1 MALQLLS
8 NFSLRT
14 PDLFNFERDAYRTTA
29 DLFGQ
34 PLTYFPDKFVV
45 TVTSDGSRYQLD
57 KSKAPS
63 NKLTPTDTL
72 SDAERRAC
80 WLPLPTVADK
90 SKMAN
95 MVTSTGLSG
104 GTITIAAGDGKA
116 VKSLA
121 NGNKGQILKIGTDG
135 LKWADEKTYSADNG
149 LTLNP
154 STNTF
159 SLNAAGENVFGG
171 VKLNKGGLWIDDET
185 DALSIKASN
194 NSGLNIDLS
203 GELSVK
209 TGSGLTISNTDGSVE
224 LSKSLTGMTLT
235 NTTLTGITTTP
246 TPNGNQGNE
255 VTNVTYVDTKIESA
269 VGGLSKA
276 LVFIGEVSGGI
287 TPSNAKVGY
296 VYVVTDNGTYAG
308 QKCEPG
314 DTLICKKNGIQTSD
328 GWIVVEKN
336 IDGAVTASSELTNGA
351 IVVGSGGTKV
361 HTIATPS
368 TQGLVLQTT
377 GSGFGWKEPAKYQL
391 TAAAKGKMGGVSIG
405 DGIKVTSDG
414 TISLSGG
421 TGISITS
428 DTISNTGVISVTS
441 GTSAN
446 QISVTKGGKD
456 SIITINNVENA
467 STVNGHT
474 VEKNVPSGAKF
485 TDDSVTQRTYNSHG
499 IPDVYERP
507 LLIGSSIIEDG
518 TVSTITGD
526 TFVSPRIT
534 ASIHSGSITA
544 TGGFIGNATSASK
557 LSVNGGNTS
566 TNGVLVIGNYSAGTT
581 INGNAI
587 PGNFTA
593 TDFITS
599 DKYDEPIIGEL
610 TIYDM
615 NVRLAEVAISASS
628 VGFPLIIKPLND
640 NGKLDENVDGK
651 NWIEYDGSVKGEG
664 LDAITWGEIDNLFN
678 ATPTV

>member
-1 MALQLLS
+1 MFNINQNFALKS
-8 NFSLRT
+8 AE
-14 PDLFNFERDAYRTTA
+14 LFNFERDAYKTTA

-34 PLTYFPDKFVV
+34 PLTYFPDRFVV

-95 MVTSTGLSG
+95 MITSTGLSG

-121 NGNKGQILKIGTDG
+121 NGSVGQILKIGTNGLEWANENTFTLSAATDTKLGGVIVGDG
-135 LKWADEKTYSADNG
+135 LDI
-149 LTLNP
+149 
-154 STNTF
+154 
-159 SLNAAGENVFGG
+159 NA
-171 VKLNKGGLWIDDET
+171 
-185 DALSIKASN
+185 
-194 NSGLNIDLS
+194 S

-209 TGSGLTISNTDGSVE
+209 TGSGLTIDKGSVI

-235 NTTLTGITTTP
+235 NTILTGITTTP

-255 VTNVTYVDTKIESA
+255 VTNVTYVDTKIKSA

-276 LVFIGEVSGGI
+276 LVFIGDVSGGI

-314 DTLICKKNGIQTSD
+314 DTLICKKEGIQTSD

-336 IDGAVTASSELTNGA
+336 IDGAVTASSGLTNGA

-361 HTIATPS
+361 HTIATP
-368 TQGLVLQTT
+368 TENGMVLQSTEN
-377 GSGFGWKEPAKYQL
+377 GIEWKKPSTYSLK
-391 TAAAKGKMGGVSIG
+391 AATKSDIGGVIIG
-405 DGIKVTSDG
+405 NGINVTSNG

-421 TGISITS
+421 TGISISTNE
-428 DTISNTGVISVTS
+428 IINTGVISVTS

-446 QISVTKGGKD
+446 KISVTKGGNA

-474 VEKNVPSGAKF
+474 VEKNVPSDAEF
-485 TDDSVTQRTYNSHG
+485 TDDSVSQRTYNSHG
-499 IPDVYERP
+499 IPDPYERP
-507 LLIGSSIIEDG
+507 LLIGESIIEDG
-518 TVSTITGD
+518 TVKSTIGG

-534 ASIHSGSITA
+534 ASITSGTITA
-544 TGGFIGNATSASK
+544 TGGFIGEATSAGK
-557 LSVNGGNTS
+557 LSVNDGSVGIDDE
-566 TNGVLVIGNYSAGTT
+566 VLVVGRYIPGANLGPGAGTT
-581 INGNAI
+581 L
-587 PGNFTA
+587 PEFEA
-593 TDFITS
+593 TSTIS
-599 DKYDEPIIGEL
+599 SYKIDEPEIGEL
-610 TIYDM
+610 KIYDM
-615 NVRLAEVAISASS
+615 NARMAEVALSAGNVS
-628 VGFPLIIKPLND
+628 FPLIIKPLND
-640 NGKLDENVDGK
+640 KGELDKNVDGK
-651 NWIEYDGSVKGEG
+651 NWIEYDGSVEGEG
-664 LDAITWGEIDNLFN
+664 LDAITWGDIDKLFN

>member
-1 MALQLLS
+1 MFNINQNFALKS
-8 NFSLRT
+8 AE
-14 PDLFNFERDAYRTTA
+14 LFNFERDAYRTTA

-34 PLTYFPDKFVV
+34 PLTYFPDRFVV

-95 MVTSTGLSG
+95 MVTSTGLTG

-121 NGNKGQILKIGTDG
+121 NGNKGQILKIGT
-135 LKWADEKTYSADNG
+135 NG
-149 LTLNP
+149 LEWANESTFTLTP
-154 STNTF
+154 ATN
-159 SLNAAGENVFGG
+159 GKIGG
-171 VKLNKGGLWIDDET
+171 VKP
-185 DALSIKASN
+185 
-194 NSGLNIDLS
+194 
-203 GELSVK
+203 
-209 TGSGLTISNTDGSVE
+209 GSGLTVDTAGTLSIKLGSGLGFDTNGNVGISNALRLTDTTLNGNTTITGTATVSDPSNTENDSQQIANVKYVNRLVGE
-224 LSKSLTGMTLT
+224 LS
-235 NTTLTGITTTP
+235 
-246 TPNGNQGNE
+246 Q
-255 VTNVTYVDTKIESA
+255 
-269 VGGLSKA
+269 A

-296 VYVVTDNGTYAG
+296 VYVVTDNGRYAG

-314 DTLICKKNGIQTSD
+314 DTLICKKAGIQTSD
-328 GWIVVEKN
+328 GWIVIEKN

-441 GTSAN
+441 GAVAN
-446 QISVTKGGKD
+446 QISVTKGNNAKE
-456 SIITINNVENA
+456 IITIDNVENA
-467 STVNGHT
+467 SLAGKLSVDGGSVGINDVLVLG
-474 VEKNVPSGAKF
+474 NYSGGPIHIGGGVGPGVF
-485 TDDSVTQRTYNSHG
+485 TPTDIIGKDGDYYQL
-499 IPDVYERP
+499 DV
-507 LLIGSSIIEDG
+507 SKAN
-518 TVSTITGD
+518 T
-526 TFVSPRIT
+526 
-534 ASIHSGSITA
+534 
-544 TGGFIGNATSASK
+544 ASK
-557 LSVNGGNTS
+557 LSVDGGKTS
-566 TNGVLVIGNYSAGTT
+566 TNGVLLIGNYSADKN

-599 DKYDEPIIGEL
+599 DKYDEPTIGEL

-615 NVRLAEVAISASS
+615 NVRLAELAIS
-628 VGFPLIIKPLND
+628 VGYPLIIKPLND
-640 NGKLDENVDGK
+640 NGKLSEKSDNK
-651 NWIEYDGSVKGEG
+651 WIEYNGGIGGMG

>member
-1 MALQLLS
+1 MFNINQNFALKS
-8 NFSLRT
+8 AE
-14 PDLFNFERDAYRTTA
+14 LFNFERDAYRTTA

-34 PLTYFPDKFVV
+34 PLTYFPDRFVV

-57 KSKAPS
+57 KSKYVAPNIQEGTS
-63 NKLTPTDTL
+63 QTNIDLMKRE
-72 SDAERRAC
+72 ANAKC

-121 NGNKGQILKIGTDG
+121 NGSVGQILKIGTDG

-194 NSGLNIDLS
+194 NSGLNIDVS

-209 TGSGLTISNTDGSVE
+209 TGSGLTISNADGSVE

-287 TPSNAKVGY
+287 TPSDAKVGY
-296 VYVVTDNGTYAG
+296 VYVVTDNKTYAG

-314 DTLICKKNGIQTSD
+314 DTLICKKDGIQTSD

-421 TGISITS
+421 TGISIS
-428 DTISNTGVISVTS
+428 NDTISNTGVISVTG

-446 QISVTKGGKD
+446 QISVTKGDNSKET
-456 SIITINNVENA
+456 ITIDNVEHATRATEAAIADKAYVIGIGTESSGDDVLVVGRYIPGANLGPGDGTTPPVFKA
-467 STVNGHT
+467 TSTISSTTDENEITHYSMRVTEADVAACVNYY
-474 VEKNVPSGAKF
+474 F
-485 TDDSVTQRTYNSHG
+485 
-499 IPDVYERP
+499 IIRP
-507 LLIGSSIIEDG
+507 LDG
-518 TVSTITGD
+518 KG
-526 TFVSPRIT
+526 
-534 ASIHSGSITA
+534 A
-544 TGGFIGNATSASK
+544 
-557 LSVNGGNTS
+557 L
-566 TNGVLVIGNYSAGTT
+566 
-581 INGNAI
+581 
-587 PGNFTA
+587 
-593 TDFITS
+593 
-599 DKYDEPIIGEL
+599 EE
-610 TIYDM
+610 
-615 NVRLAEVAISASS
+615 
-628 VGFPLIIKPLND
+628 ND
-640 NGKLDENVDGK
+640 K
-651 NWIEYDGSVKGEG
+651 NWIMYNGSEEFMG

>member
-1 MALQLLS
+1 MFNINQNFALKS
-8 NFSLRT
+8 AE
-14 PDLFNFERDAYRTTA
+14 LFNFERDAYRTTA

-34 PLTYFPDKFVV
+34 PLTYFPDRFVV

-95 MVTSTGLSG
+95 MVTSTGLTG

-121 NGNKGQILKIGTDG
+121 NGNVGQILKIGTDG
-135 LKWADEKTYSADNG
+135 LKWADESTF
-149 LTLNP
+149 TLSPPKDGNI
-154 STNTF
+154 
-159 SLNAAGENVFGG
+159 GG
-171 VKLNKGGLWIDDET
+171 VKP
-185 DALSIKASN
+185 
-194 NSGLNIDLS
+194 
-203 GELSVK
+203 
-209 TGSGLTISNTDGSVE
+209 GSGLTVDTAGTLSIKLGSGLGFDTNGNVGISNALRLTD
-224 LSKSLTGMTLT
+224 TTLNG
-235 NTTLTGITTTP
+235 NTTITGTATVSDPSNTENDSQQIA
-246 TPNGNQGNE
+246 
-255 VTNVTYVDTKIESA
+255 NVKYVNRL

-296 VYVVTDNGTYAG
+296 VYVVTDNKTYAE

-314 DTLICKKNGIQTSD
+314 DTLICKKEGIQTSD

-336 IDGAVTASSELTNGA
+336 IDGAVTASSELANGA

-441 GTSAN
+441 GTYAN
-446 QISVTKGGKD
+446 QISVKKGNNPPE
-456 SIITINNVENA
+456 IITINYVDYAGRA
-467 STVNGHT
+467 SDADKADGIAINT
-474 VEKNVPSGAKF
+474 ESSG
-485 TDDSVTQRTYNSHG
+485 DDVLVVGRYISGRTEG
-499 IPDVYERP
+499 GATPPEF
-507 LLIGSSIIEDG
+507 EA
-518 TVSTITGD
+518 TSTI
-526 TFVSPRIT
+526 SSYKI
-534 ASIHSGSITA
+534 
-544 TGGFIGNATSASK
+544 
-557 LSVNGGNTS
+557 
-566 TNGVLVIGNYSAGTT
+566 
-581 INGNAI
+581 
-587 PGNFTA
+587 
-593 TDFITS
+593 
-599 DKYDEPIIGEL
+599 DET

-615 NVRLAEVAISASS
+615 NVSLAEDALSANK
-628 VGFPLIIKPLND
+628 VVFPLIIKPLND
-640 NGKLDENVDGK
+640 NGELDKNVYGK
-651 NWIEYDGSVKGEG
+651 NWIEYDGSLGGEG
-664 LDAITWGEIDNLFN
+664 LDAITWGDIDNLFN

>member
-1 MALQLLS
+1 MFNINQNFALKS
-8 NFSLRT
+8 AE
-14 PDLFNFERDAYRTTA
+14 LFNFERDAYRTTA

-34 PLTYFPDKFVV
+34 PLTYFPDRFVV

-95 MVTSTGLSG
+95 MVTSTGLTS

-121 NGNKGQILKIGTDG
+121 NGSVGQILKIGTDG
-135 LKWADEKTYSADNG
+135 LKWADELTDT
-149 LTLNP
+149 TLNG
-154 STNTF
+154 NTT
-159 SLNAAGENVFGG
+159 
-171 VKLNKGGLWIDDET
+171 I
-185 DALSIKASN
+185 
-194 NSGLNIDLS
+194 
-203 GELSVK
+203 
-209 TGSGLTISNTDGSVE
+209 TGTATVSDPSNTENDSQQ
-224 LSKSLTGMTLT
+224 
-235 NTTLTGITTTP
+235 IA
-246 TPNGNQGNE
+246 
-255 VTNVTYVDTKIESA
+255 NVKYVNRL
-269 VGGLSKA
+269 VGGLSQA

-296 VYVVTDNGTYAG
+296 VYVVTDNGRYAG

-314 DTLICKKNGIQTSD
+314 DTLICKKDGIQTSD

-446 QISVTKGGKD
+446 KISVTKGGKD

-467 STVNGHT
+467 STVNGYT
-474 VEKNVPSGAKF
+474 VEKNVPSNAVF
-485 TDDSVTQRTYNSHG
+485 TDDSVSQSNYNSHG
-499 IPDVYERP
+499 IPDPYERP

-518 TVSTITGD
+518 TVDNTTGG

-534 ASIHSGSITA
+534 ASIKSGTITA
-544 TGGFIGNATSASK
+544 TGGFIGEATSAGK
-557 LSVNGGNTS
+557 LSVNGGSVGIDDEVLVVGRVIPDRTEGGATPPEFEATS
-566 TNGVLVIGNYSAGTT
+566 TISSYK
-581 INGNAI
+581 I
-587 PGNFTA
+587 
-593 TDFITS
+593 
-599 DKYDEPIIGEL
+599 DET

-615 NVRLAEVAISASS
+615 NVSLAEEALSAYKVA
-628 VGFPLIIKPLND
+628 FPLIIKPLND
-640 NGKLDENVDGK
+640 NGELDKNVDGK
-651 NWIEYDGSVKGEG
+651 NWIEYDGSLGGEG
-664 LDAITWGEIDNLFN
+664 LDAITWGDIDNLFN

>member
-1 MALQLLS
+1 MFNINQNFALKS
-8 NFSLRT
+8 AE
-14 PDLFNFERDAYRTTA
+14 LFNFERDAYRTTA

-121 NGNKGQILKIGTDG
+121 NGNKGQILKIGTNGLEWDDENTFTLTPATDGKLGGVIVGDG
-135 LKWADEKTYSADNG
+135 LDVDPDG
-149 LTLNP
+149 
-154 STNTF
+154 
-159 SLNAAGENVFGG
+159 
-171 VKLNKGGLWIDDET
+171 I
-185 DALSIKASN
+185 LSIKASN
-194 NSGLNIDLS
+194 NSGLDIDVS

-209 TGSGLTISNTDGSVE
+209 TGSGLTISNSDGSVE

-235 NTTLTGITTTP
+235 NTILTGITTTP

-296 VYVVTDNGTYAG
+296 VYVVTDSGTYAG

-361 HTIATPS
+361 HTIATPT

-441 GTSAN
+441 GTFAN
-446 QISVTKGGKD
+446 QISVKKGNND
-456 SIITINNVENA
+456 PETITINYVDYAGRADVIAINTE
-467 STVNGHT
+467 S
-474 VEKNVPSGAKF
+474 SG
-485 TDDSVTQRTYNSHG
+485 DDVLVVGRFIPGRT
-499 IPDVYERP
+499 E
-507 LLIGSSIIEDG
+507 
-518 TVSTITGD
+518 
-526 TFVSPRIT
+526 
-534 ASIHSGSITA
+534 
-544 TGGFIGNATSASK
+544 GGATSAEFK
-557 LSVNGGNTS
+557 ATS
-566 TNGVLVIGNYSAGTT
+566 TISSYK
-581 INGNAI
+581 I
-587 PGNFTA
+587 
-593 TDFITS
+593 
-599 DKYDEPIIGEL
+599 DES
-610 TIYDM
+610 TIYEMD
-615 NVRLAEVAISASS
+615 VSFAQEALSACK
-628 VGFPLIIKPLND
+628 VVFPLIIKPLND
-640 NGKLDENVDGK
+640 KGELDKNVDGK
-651 NWIEYDGSVKGEG
+651 NWIEYDGSLSGEG
-664 LDAITWGEIDNLFN
+664 LDAITWGDIDKLFN
-678 ATPTV
+678 TTPTV

>member
-1 MALQLLS
+1 MFNINQNFALKS
-8 NFSLRT
+8 AE
-14 PDLFNFERDAYRTTA
+14 LFNFERDAYRTTA

-34 PLTYFPDKFVV
+34 PLTYFPDRFVV

-95 MVTSTGLSG
+95 MVTSTGLTG

-121 NGNKGQILKIGTDG
+121 NGNKGQILKIGT
-135 LKWADEKTYSADNG
+135 NG
-149 LTLNP
+149 LEWANESTFTLTP
-154 STNTF
+154 ATD
-159 SLNAAGENVFGG
+159 GELGG
-171 VKLNKGGLWIDDET
+171 VIVGD
-185 DALSIKASN
+185 
-194 NSGLNIDLS
+194 GLNIDLY
-203 GELSVK
+203 GKLSVK
-209 TGSGLTISNTDGSVE
+209 TGSGLTIDNRSVE

-235 NTTLTGITTTP
+235 NTILTGITTTP

-314 DTLICKKNGIQTSD
+314 DTLICKKNGKQTSD

-336 IDGAVTASSELTNGA
+336 IDGAVTASSELANGA

-361 HTIATPS
+361 HTIATP
-368 TQGLVLQTT
+368 TENGMVLQSTEN
-377 GSGFGWKEPAKYQL
+377 GIEWKKPSTYSL
-391 TAAAKGKMGGVSIG
+391 TAATKSDIGGVIIG
-405 DGIKVTSDG
+405 DGINVTSNG

-421 TGISITS
+421 TGISISS

-441 GTSAN
+441 GTVAN
-446 QISVTKGGKD
+446 QISVTKGSNSKET
-456 SIITINNVENA
+456 ITINNVARAYSADEA
-467 STVNGHT
+467 KTISID
-474 VEKNVPSGAKF
+474 KGA
-485 TDDSVTQRTYNSHG
+485 
-499 IPDVYERP
+499 I
-507 LLIGSSIIEDG
+507 SI
-518 TVSTITGD
+518 
-526 TFVSPRIT
+526 
-534 ASIHSGSITA
+534 
-544 TGGFIGNATSASK
+544 
-557 LSVNGGNTS
+557 
-566 TNGVLVIGNYSAGTT
+566 NGVFPIGNYSAGTT
-581 INGNAI
+581 IHGSAI

-599 DKYDEPIIGEL
+599 TKSGDS
-610 TIYDM
+610 TIYNM
-615 NVRLAEVAISASS
+615 NVSLAVDALSADK
-628 VGFPLIIKPLND
+628 VGLPLIIKPLND
-640 NGKLDENVDGK
+640 KGELDKNVDGK
-651 NWIEYDGSVKGEG
+651 NWIEYDGSVEGEG
-664 LDAITWGEIDNLFN
+664 LDAITWGDIDNLFN

>member
-1 MALQLLS
+1 MFNINQNFALKS
-8 NFSLRT
+8 AE
-14 PDLFNFERDAYRTTA
+14 LFNFERDAYRTTA

-34 PLTYFPDKFVV
+34 PLTYFPDRFVV

-95 MVTSTGLSG
+95 MVTSTGLTG

-121 NGNKGQILKIGTDG
+121 NGSVGKILKIGTNG
-135 LKWADEKTYSADNG
+135 LEWADESTFTLSAATDTK
-149 LTLNP
+149 L
-154 STNTF
+154 
-159 SLNAAGENVFGG
+159 GG
-171 VKLNKGGLWIDDET
+171 VIVGDGLDIDV
-185 DALSIKASN
+185 
-194 NSGLNIDLS
+194 S

-209 TGSGLTISNTDGSVE
+209 TGSGLTIDNGSVE
-224 LSKSLTGMTLT
+224 LSKSLKGMTLT
-235 NTTLTGITTTP
+235 NTILSGITTTS

-421 TGISITS
+421 TGISIS
-428 DTISNTGVISVTS
+428 NDTISNTGVISVTS

-446 QISVTKGGKD
+446 QISVKKGNNTTE
-456 SIITINNVENA
+456 IITINNVKNA

-474 VEKNVPSGAKF
+474 VEKNVPSDAKF
-485 TDDSVTQRTYNSHG
+485 TDDSVSQRTYDSHG
-499 IPDVYERP
+499 IPDPYERP

-518 TVSTITGD
+518 TVDSTIGS
-526 TFVSPRIT
+526 TFVTPKIT
-534 ASIHSGSITA
+534 ASMNSGQITA
-544 TGGFIGNATSASK
+544 TGGFIGKATSAGK
-557 LSVNGGNTS
+557 LSVNDGNV
-566 TNGVLVIGNYSAGTT
+566 GIDDEVLVVGRYIPGANLGPGAGTT
-581 INGNAI
+581 RSE
-587 PGNFTA
+587 FEA
-593 TDFITS
+593 TSTIS
-599 DKYDEPIIGEL
+599 SYKIDEAKIGEL
-610 TIYDM
+610 KIYDM
-615 NVRLAEVAISASS
+615 NVSFAEVALSAGNVSY
-628 VGFPLIIKPLND
+628 PLIIKPLND
-640 NGKLDENVDGK
+640 NGILSEKSDNK
-651 NWIEYDGSVKGEG
+651 WIEYDGAIGGMG
-664 LDAITWGEIDNLFN
+664 LDAITWGEIDKLFN

>member
-1 MALQLLS
+1 MFNINQNFALKS
-8 NFSLRT
+8 AE
-14 PDLFNFERDAYRTTA
+14 LFNFERDAYRSTA
-29 DLFGQ
+29 DLFKQ
-34 PLTYFPDKFVV
+34 PLTYFPDRFVV

-57 KSKAPS
+57 KSKYVAPNIQEGTS
-63 NKLTPTDTL
+63 QTNIDFMKRE
-72 SDAERRAC
+72 ANAKC

-121 NGNKGQILKIGTDG
+121 NGSVGQILKIGTDG

-185 DALSIKASN
+185 NALSIKASN
-194 NSGLNIDLS
+194 NSGLNIDVS

-209 TGSGLTISNTDGSVE
+209 TGSGLTISNADGSVE

-296 VYVVTDNGTYAG
+296 VYVVTDNGRYAG

-314 DTLICKKNGIQTSD
+314 DTLICKKDGIQTSD

-336 IDGAVTASSELTNGA
+336 IDGAVTASSGLTNGA

-361 HTIATPS
+361 HTIATP
-368 TQGLVLQTT
+368 TENGMVLQSTAN
-377 GSGFGWKEPAKYQL
+377 GIEWKKPSTYSL
-391 TAAAKGKMGGVSIG
+391 TAATKSDIGGVIIG
-405 DGIKVTSDG
+405 DGINVAANG

-421 TGISITS
+421 TGISIS
-428 DTISNTGVISVTS
+428 NDTISNTGVISVTS
-441 GTSAN
+441 GAVESE
-446 QISVTKGGKD
+446 ISVTKGSNSKET
-456 SIITINNVENA
+456 IIINNVARAYHADE
-467 STVNGHT
+467 
-474 VEKNVPSGAKF
+474 AK
-485 TDDSVTQRTYNSHG
+485 
-499 IPDVYERP
+499 
-507 LLIGSSIIEDG
+507 
-518 TVSTITGD
+518 TIT
-526 TFVSPRIT
+526 IYN
-534 ASIHSGSITA
+534 
-544 TGGFIGNATSASK
+544 GNFNS
-557 LSVNGGNTS
+557 
-566 TNGVLVIGNYSAGTT
+566 NGVIPIGNYSAGT
-581 INGNAI
+581 IIHGSVV
-587 PGNFTA
+587 PGNFTG
-593 TDFITS
+593 TDIITS
-599 DKYDEPIIGEL
+599 TKSGNS
-610 TIYDM
+610 TIYNM
-615 NVRLAEVAISASS
+615 IVSLAVDALSAYKVAL
-628 VGFPLIIKPLND
+628 PLIIKPLND
-640 NGKLDENVDGK
+640 KGELDKNVDGK
-651 NWIEYDGSVKGEG
+651 NWIEYDGSVEGEG
-664 LDAITWGEIDNLFN
+664 LDAITWGDIDKLFN

>member
-34 PLTYFPDKFVV
+34 PLTYFPDRFVV

-72 SDAERRAC
+72 SDAERKAC

-90 SKMAN
+90 AAFSNYVGKSEIAN
-95 MVTSTGLSG
+95 MVTSTGLTG
-104 GTITIAAGDGKA
+104 GTITIAAGNGKA

-121 NGNKGQILKIGTDG
+121 NGSVGQILKIGTDG
-135 LKWADEKTYSADNG
+135 LKWADE
-149 LTLNP
+149 
-154 STNTF
+154 NTF
-159 SLNAAGENVFGG
+159 TLSPPKDGNIGG
-171 VKLNKGGLWIDDET
+171 VKPG
-185 DALSIKASN
+185 
-194 NSGLNIDLS
+194 SGLTVDTA

-209 TGSGLTISNTDGSVE
+209 TGSGLTIHNGSVE
-224 LSKSLTGMTLT
+224 LSKRLTGMTLT
-235 NTTLTGITTTP
+235 NTILTGITTTP

-336 IDGAVTASSELTNGA
+336 IDGAVTASSGLTNGA

-361 HTIATPS
+361 HTIATP
-368 TQGLVLQTT
+368 TENGMVLQSTAN
-377 GSGFGWKEPAKYQL
+377 GIEWKKPSTYSL
-391 TAAAKGKMGGVSIG
+391 TAATKSDIGGVIIG
-405 DGIKVTSDG
+405 DGINVAANG

-421 TGISITS
+421 TGISISTNE
-428 DTISNTGVISVTS
+428 IINTGVISVTS
-441 GTSAN
+441 GTFAN
-446 QISVTKGGKD
+446 QISVKKGNND
-456 SIITINNVENA
+456 PEIITINYVDYAGRA
-467 STVNGHT
+467 SDADKADVITINT
-474 VEKNVPSGAKF
+474 ESSG
-485 TDDSVTQRTYNSHG
+485 DDVLVVGRVITGRTEG
-499 IPDVYERP
+499 GATPPEF
-507 LLIGSSIIEDG
+507 EA
-518 TVSTITGD
+518 TSTI
-526 TFVSPRIT
+526 SSYKI
-534 ASIHSGSITA
+534 
-544 TGGFIGNATSASK
+544 
-557 LSVNGGNTS
+557 
-566 TNGVLVIGNYSAGTT
+566 
-581 INGNAI
+581 
-587 PGNFTA
+587 
-593 TDFITS
+593 
-599 DKYDEPIIGEL
+599 DET

-615 NVRLAEVAISASS
+615 DVSFAQEALSANK
-628 VGFPLIIKPLND
+628 VVFPLIIKPLND
-640 NGKLDENVDGK
+640 NGELDKNVDGK
-651 NWIEYDGSVKGEG
+651 NWIEYDGSLLNEG
-664 LDAITWGEIDNLFN
+664 LDAITWGDIDKLFN

>member
-1 MALQLLS
+1 MFNINQNFALKS
-8 NFSLRT
+8 AE
-14 PDLFNFERDAYRTTA
+14 LFNFERDAYRTTA

-34 PLTYFPDKFVV
+34 PLTYFPDRFVV

-95 MVTSTGLSG
+95 MVTSTGLTG

-121 NGNKGQILKIGTDG
+121 NGNKGQILKIGT
-135 LKWADEKTYSADNG
+135 NG
-149 LTLNP
+149 LEWANESTFTLQP
-154 STNTF
+154 PTNG
-159 SLNAAGENVFGG
+159 NIGG
-171 VKLNKGGLWIDDET
+171 VKP
-185 DALSIKASN
+185 
-194 NSGLNIDLS
+194 
-203 GELSVK
+203 
-209 TGSGLTISNTDGSVE
+209 GSGLTVDTAGTLSIKLGSGLGFDTNGNVGISNALRLTDTT
-224 LSKSLTGMTLT
+224 LSG
-235 NTTLTGITTTP
+235 NTTITGTATVSDPSNTENDSQQIA
-246 TPNGNQGNE
+246 
-255 VTNVTYVDTKIESA
+255 NVKYVNRL

-296 VYVVTDNGTYAG
+296 VYVVTDNGRYAG

-314 DTLICKKNGIQTSD
+314 DTLICKKEGIQTSD

-336 IDGAVTASSELTNGA
+336 IDGAVTASSELANGA

-446 QISVTKGGKD
+446 QISVKKGNND
-456 SIITINNVENA
+456 PEIITINNVENA

-474 VEKNVPSGAKF
+474 VEKNVPSDAVF
-485 TDDSVTQRTYNSHG
+485 TDDSVSQRTYNSHG
-499 IPDVYERP
+499 IPDPYERP
-507 LLIGSSIIEDG
+507 LLIGESIIEDG
-518 TVSTITGD
+518 TVNSTIGG
-526 TFVSPRIT
+526 TFVSQKIT
-534 ASIHSGSITA
+534 ASINRGSITA
-544 TGGFIGNATSASK
+544 TGGFIGEATSAGK
-557 LSVNGGNTS
+557 LSVNDGSVGIDDEVLVVGRYISDRTEGGATPPEFEATS
-566 TNGVLVIGNYSAGTT
+566 TISSYK
-581 INGNAI
+581 I
-587 PGNFTA
+587 
-593 TDFITS
+593 
-599 DKYDEPIIGEL
+599 DET

-615 NVRLAEVAISASS
+615 NVSLAEDALSANK
-628 VGFPLIIKPLND
+628 VVFPLIIKPLND
-640 NGKLDENVDGK
+640 NGELDKNVYGK
-651 NWIEYDGSVKGEG
+651 NWIEYDGSLGGEG
-664 LDAITWGEIDNLFN
+664 LDAITWGDIDKLFN

>member
-1 MALQLLS
+1 MFNINQNFALKS
-8 NFSLRT
+8 AE
-14 PDLFNFERDAYRTTA
+14 LFNFERDAYRTTA

-34 PLTYFPDKFVV
+34 PLTYFPDRFVV

-95 MVTSTGLSG
+95 MVTSTGLTG

-121 NGNKGQILKIGTDG
+121 NGNKGQILKIGT
-135 LKWADEKTYSADNG
+135 NG
-149 LTLNP
+149 LEWANESTFTLQP
-154 STNTF
+154 PTNG
-159 SLNAAGENVFGG
+159 NIGG
-171 VKLNKGGLWIDDET
+171 VKP
-185 DALSIKASN
+185 
-194 NSGLNIDLS
+194 
-203 GELSVK
+203 
-209 TGSGLTISNTDGSVE
+209 GSGLTVDTAGTLSIKLGSGLGFDTNGNVGILNALRLTDTTLNGNTTITGTATVSDPSNTENDSQQ
-224 LSKSLTGMTLT
+224 
-235 NTTLTGITTTP
+235 IA
-246 TPNGNQGNE
+246 
-255 VTNVTYVDTKIESA
+255 NVKYVNRL

-314 DTLICKKNGIQTSD
+314 DTLICKKEGIQTSD

-336 IDGAVTASSELTNGA
+336 IDGAVTASSELANGA

-446 QISVTKGGKD
+446 QISVKKGNND
-456 SIITINNVENA
+456 PEIITINNVENA

-474 VEKNVPSGAKF
+474 VEKNVPSDAVF
-485 TDDSVTQRTYNSHG
+485 TDDSVSQRTYNSHG
-499 IPDVYERP
+499 IPDPYERP
-507 LLIGSSIIEDG
+507 LLIGESIIENG
-518 TVSTITGD
+518 TVNSTIGG
-526 TFVSPRIT
+526 TFVSQKIT
-534 ASIHSGSITA
+534 ASINRGSITA
-544 TGGFIGNATSASK
+544 TGGFIGEATSAGK
-557 LSVNGGNTS
+557 LSVNDGSVGIDDEVLVVGRYISGRTEGGATPPEFEATS
-566 TNGVLVIGNYSAGTT
+566 TISSYK
-581 INGNAI
+581 I
-587 PGNFTA
+587 
-593 TDFITS
+593 
-599 DKYDEPIIGEL
+599 DET

-615 NVRLAEVAISASS
+615 NVSLAEDALSANK
-628 VGFPLIIKPLND
+628 VVFPLIIKPLND
-640 NGKLDENVDGK
+640 NGELDKNVYGK
-651 NWIEYDGSVKGEG
+651 NWIEYDGSLGGEG
-664 LDAITWGEIDNLFN
+664 LDAITWGDIDKLFN

>member
-1 MALQLLS
+1 MFNINQNFALKS
-8 NFSLRT
+8 AE
-14 PDLFNFERDAYRTTA
+14 LFNFERDAYRTTA

-34 PLTYFPDKFVV
+34 PLTYFPDRFVV

-121 NGNKGQILKIGTDG
+121 NGSVGQILKIGTDG
-135 LKWADEKTYSADNG
+135 LKWADE
-149 LTLNP
+149 
-154 STNTF
+154 NTF
-159 SLNAAGENVFGG
+159 TLQPPTNGKIGG
-171 VKLNKGGLWIDDET
+171 VKP
-185 DALSIKASN
+185 
-194 NSGLNIDLS
+194 
-203 GELSVK
+203 
-209 TGSGLTISNTDGSVE
+209 GSGLTVDTAGTLSIKLGSGLGFDTNGNVGISNALRLTD
-224 LSKSLTGMTLT
+224 TTLNG
-235 NTTLTGITTTP
+235 NTTITGTATVSDPSNTENDSQQIA
-246 TPNGNQGNE
+246 
-255 VTNVTYVDTKIESA
+255 NVKYVNSL

-287 TPSNAKVGY
+287 TPSDAKVGY
-296 VYVVTDNGTYAG
+296 VYVVTDNKTYAG

-314 DTLICKKNGIQTSD
+314 DTLICKKEGIQTSD

-336 IDGAVTASSELTNGA
+336 IDGAVTASSELANGA

-441 GTSAN
+441 GTAAN

-456 SIITINNVENA
+456 SIITINNVEKA
-467 STVNGHT
+467 SLAHSLSVGAGSAHINDALVLG
-474 VEKNVPSGAKF
+474 NYSGGPIYMGGEIGPGEF
-485 TDDSVTQRTYNSHG
+485 TPTG
-499 IPDVYERP
+499 IIIKDGDYYLLDV
-507 LLIGSSIIEDG
+507 SKAN
-518 TVSTITGD
+518 T
-526 TFVSPRIT
+526 
-534 ASIHSGSITA
+534 
-544 TGGFIGNATSASK
+544 ASK
-557 LSVNGGNTS
+557 LSVDGGKTS
-566 TNGVLVIGNYSAGTT
+566 TNGVLLIGNYSAGKT

-599 DKYDEPIIGEL
+599 DKCDEPIIGEL

-615 NVRLAEVAISASS
+615 NVRLAEVAISAGS
-628 VGFPLIIKPLND
+628 VSFPLIIKPLND
-640 NGKLDENVDGK
+640 KGELDKNVDGK
-651 NWIEYDGSVKGEG
+651 NWIEYDGSVEGEG
-664 LDAITWGEIDNLFN
+664 LDAITWGDIDKLFN

>member
-1 MALQLLS
+1 MFNINQNFALKS
-8 NFSLRT
+8 AE
-14 PDLFNFERDAYRTTA
+14 LFNFERDAYKTTA

-34 PLTYFPDKFVV
+34 PLTYFPDRFVV

-90 SKMAN
+90 SKMSN
-95 MVTSTGLSG
+95 MVTSTGLTG

-121 NGNKGQILKIGTDG
+121 NGSVGQILKIGTDG
-135 LKWADEKTYSADNG
+135 LEWANEKTYSADNG

-194 NSGLNIDLS
+194 NSGLNIDVS

-209 TGSGLTISNTDGSVE
+209 TGSGLTISNADGSVE

-235 NTTLTGITTTP
+235 NTILTGITTTP

-441 GTSAN
+441 GAVPS
-446 QISVTKGGKD
+446 QIFVNKGNNTKE
-456 SIITINNVENA
+456 IITIDDVGNA
-467 STVNGHT
+467 QRADLANSIIVNPKTSGDD
-474 VEKNVPSGAKF
+474 VLVVGKYIPVPSLPGDETTMLEFKA
-485 TDDSVTQRTYNSHG
+485 T
-499 IPDVYERP
+499 
-507 LLIGSSIIEDG
+507 
-518 TVSTITGD
+518 STISSTTD
-526 TFVSPRIT
+526 ENEIT
-534 ASIHSGSITA
+534 HYNMRVTTA
-544 TGGFIGNATSASK
+544 DAAAC
-557 LSVNGGNTS
+557 VAC
-566 TNGVLVIGNYSAGTT
+566 Y
-581 INGNAI
+581 
-587 PGNFTA
+587 FT
-593 TDFITS
+593 
-599 DKYDEPIIGEL
+599 
-610 TIYDM
+610 
-615 NVRLAEVAISASS
+615 
-628 VGFPLIIKPLND
+628 IKPL
-640 NGKLDENVDGK
+640 DGK
-651 NWIEYDGSVKGEG
+651 GALEENDRNWIMYNGSEEYMG
-664 LDAITWGEIDNLFN
+664 LDAITWGEIDDLFTT
-678 ATPTV
+678 TPTV

>member
-1 MALQLLS
+1 MFNINQNFALKS
-8 NFSLRT
+8 AE
-14 PDLFNFERDAYRTTA
+14 LFNFERDAYGTTA

-121 NGNKGQILKIGTDG
+121 NGNKGQILKIGT
-135 LKWADEKTYSADNG
+135 NG
-149 LTLNP
+149 LEWANESTFTLTP
-154 STNTF
+154 ATDGK
-159 SLNAAGENVFGG
+159 LGG
-171 VKLNKGGLWIDDET
+171 VIVGD
-185 DALSIKASN
+185 
-194 NSGLNIDLS
+194 GLNIDLS

-209 TGSGLTISNTDGSVE
+209 TGSGLTISNSDGSVE
-224 LSKSLTGMTLT
+224 LSKSLSGMTLT
-235 NTTLTGITTTP
+235 NTILSGITTTP

-361 HTIATPS
+361 HTIATP
-368 TQGLVLQTT
+368 TENGMVLQSTAN
-377 GSGFGWKEPAKYQL
+377 GIEWKKPSTYSL
-391 TAAAKGKMGGVSIG
+391 TSATKSNIGGVIIG
-405 DGIKVTSDG
+405 DGINVAANG

-421 TGISITS
+421 TGISIT
-428 DTISNTGVISVTS
+428 TNEIINTGVISVTS
-441 GTSAN
+441 GGAEN
-446 QISVTKGGKD
+446 EISVTKGD
-456 SIITINNVENA
+456 NASIIKINNVSKAYYAERAKNITINTE
-467 STVNGHT
+467 S
-474 VEKNVPSGAKF
+474 SG
-485 TDDSVTQRTYNSHG
+485 DD
-499 IPDVYERP
+499 
-507 LLIGSSIIEDG
+507 
-518 TVSTITGD
+518 
-526 TFVSPRIT
+526 
-534 ASIHSGSITA
+534 
-544 TGGFIGNATSASK
+544 
-557 LSVNGGNTS
+557 
-566 TNGVLVIGNYSAGTT
+566 VLVVGRYIHGANLGPGAGTT
-581 INGNAI
+581 
-587 PGNFTA
+587 PPEFKA
-593 TDFITS
+593 TSTISSTKS
-599 DKYDEPIIGEL
+599 DDS
-610 TIYDM
+610 TIYNM
-615 NVRLAEVAISASS
+615 NVSLAVDALSAYK
-628 VGFPLIIKPLND
+628 VGLPLIIKPLND
-640 NGKLDENVDGK
+640 NGELDKNVDGK
-651 NWIEYDGSVKGEG
+651 NWIEYDGSVEGEG
-664 LDAITWGEIDNLFN
+664 LDAITWGEINRLFTE
-678 ATPTV
+678 TPTV

>member
-1 MALQLLS
+1 MFNINQNFALKS
-8 NFSLRT
+8 AE
-14 PDLFNFERDAYRTTA
+14 LFNFERDAYKTTA

-34 PLTYFPDKFVV
+34 PLTYFPDRFVV

-72 SDAERRAC
+72 SDAERKAC

-121 NGNKGQILKIGTDG
+121 NGSVGQILKIGT
-135 LKWADEKTYSADNG
+135 NG
-149 LTLNP
+149 LEWANE
-154 STNTF
+154 NTF
-159 SLNAAGENVFGG
+159 TLQPPTNGKIGG
-171 VKLNKGGLWIDDET
+171 VKP
-185 DALSIKASN
+185 
-194 NSGLNIDLS
+194 
-203 GELSVK
+203 
-209 TGSGLTISNTDGSVE
+209 GSGLTVDTAGTLSIKLGSGLGFDTNGNVGISNALRLTDTTLSGNTTITGTATVSDPSNTENDSQQIANVKYVNRLVGE
-224 LSKSLTGMTLT
+224 LS
-235 NTTLTGITTTP
+235 
-246 TPNGNQGNE
+246 Q
-255 VTNVTYVDTKIESA
+255 
-269 VGGLSKA
+269 A

-287 TPSNAKVGY
+287 TPSDAKVGY
-296 VYVVTDNGTYAG
+296 VYVVTDNKTYAG

-314 DTLICKKNGIQTSD
+314 DTLICKKDGIQTSD

-336 IDGAVTASSELTNGA
+336 IDGAVTASSGLTNGA

-377 GSGFGWKEPAKYQL
+377 GSGFGWKESAKYQL

-441 GTSAN
+441 GAVPS
-446 QISVTKGGKD
+446 QIFVNKGNNTKE
-456 SIITINNVENA
+456 IITIDDVGNA
-467 STVNGHT
+467 QRADLANAIIVNPKTSGDDVLVVGKHIP
-474 VEKNVPSGAKF
+474 VPSLPGAETTMLEFKA
-485 TDDSVTQRTYNSHG
+485 T
-499 IPDVYERP
+499 
-507 LLIGSSIIEDG
+507 
-518 TVSTITGD
+518 STISSTTD
-526 TFVSPRIT
+526 ENEIT
-534 ASIHSGSITA
+534 HYNMRVTEADA
-544 TGGFIGNATSASK
+544 AAC
-557 LSVNGGNTS
+557 VAC
-566 TNGVLVIGNYSAGTT
+566 Y
-581 INGNAI
+581 
-587 PGNFTA
+587 FT
-593 TDFITS
+593 
-599 DKYDEPIIGEL
+599 
-610 TIYDM
+610 
-615 NVRLAEVAISASS
+615 
-628 VGFPLIIKPLND
+628 IKPL
-640 NGKLDENVDGK
+640 DGK
-651 NWIEYDGSVKGEG
+651 GALEENDRNWIMYNGSEEDMG
-664 LDAITWGEIDNLFN
+664 LDAITWDDIDKIFN

>member
-1 MALQLLS
+1 MFNINQNFALKS
-8 NFSLRT
+8 AE
-14 PDLFNFERDAYRTTA
+14 LFNFERDAYGTTA
-29 DLFGQ
+29 DLFKQ
-34 PLTYFPDKFVV
+34 PLTYFPDRFVV

-95 MVTSTGLSG
+95 MVTSTGLKG

-121 NGNKGQILKIGTDG
+121 NGSVGQILKIGTDG

-185 DALSIKASN
+185 NALSIKASN
-194 NSGLNIDLS
+194 NSGLNIDVS

-209 TGSGLTISNTDGSVE
+209 TGSGLTISNADGSVE

-296 VYVVTDNGTYAG
+296 VYVVTDNKTYAG

-314 DTLICKKNGIQTSD
+314 DTLICKKEGIQTSD

-336 IDGAVTASSELTNGA
+336 IDGAVTASSELSNGA

-428 DTISNTGVISVTS
+428 DTISNTGVISVT
-441 GTSAN
+441 GCTSAN

-456 SIITINNVENA
+456 SIITINNVEHA
-467 STVNGHT
+467 TEAAIADKAYVIAIDTES
-474 VEKNVPSGAKF
+474 SG
-485 TDDSVTQRTYNSHG
+485 DD
-499 IPDVYERP
+499 
-507 LLIGSSIIEDG
+507 
-518 TVSTITGD
+518 
-526 TFVSPRIT
+526 
-534 ASIHSGSITA
+534 
-544 TGGFIGNATSASK
+544 
-557 LSVNGGNTS
+557 
-566 TNGVLVIGNYSAGTT
+566 VLVVGRYIPGANIGPVAGTT
-581 INGNAI
+581 
-587 PGNFTA
+587 PPEFKA
-593 TDFITS
+593 TSTIS
-599 DKYDEPIIGEL
+599 SYKIDES
-610 TIYDM
+610 TIYEMD
-615 NVRLAEVAISASS
+615 VSFAQEALSACK
-628 VGFPLIIKPLND
+628 VVFPLIIKPLND
-640 NGKLDENVDGK
+640 KGELDKNVDGK
-651 NWIEYDGSVKGEG
+651 NWIEYDGSLSGEG
-664 LDAITWGEIDNLFN
+664 LDAITWGDIDKLFN

>member
-1 MALQLLS
+1 MFNINQNFALKS
-8 NFSLRT
+8 AE
-14 PDLFNFERDAYRTTA
+14 LFNFERDAYRTTA

-45 TVTSDGSRYQLD
+45 TVTLDGSRYQLD
-57 KSKAPS
+57 KSKYVAPNIS
-63 NKLTPTDTL
+63 EGTSQTNIDLMKRE
-72 SDAERRAC
+72 ANAKC

-121 NGNKGQILKIGTDG
+121 NGNKGQILKIGTNGLEWDDENTFTLTPATDGELGGVIVGDG
-135 LKWADEKTYSADNG
+135 LD
-149 LTLNP
+149 
-154 STNTF
+154 
-159 SLNAAGENVFGG
+159 
-171 VKLNKGGLWIDDET
+171 
-185 DALSIKASN
+185 
-194 NSGLNIDLS
+194 IDLS

-209 TGSGLTISNTDGSVE
+209 TGSGLTISNADGSVE

-235 NTTLTGITTTP
+235 NTILTGITTTP

-276 LVFIGEVSGGI
+276 LVFIGEVSGSI

-296 VYVVTDNGTYAG
+296 VYVVTDNGTYAE

-336 IDGAVTASSELTNGA
+336 IDGAVTASSELANGA

-441 GTSAN
+441 GAAAN

-467 STVNGHT
+467 SLAKKLSVDGGSVGINDVLVLGNYIGGPIYMGGRVGPGEFTPTHT
-474 VEKNVPSGAKF
+474 IGKDG
-485 TDDSVTQRTYNSHG
+485 DYYRL
-499 IPDVYERP
+499 DV
-507 LLIGSSIIEDG
+507 SKAN
-518 TVSTITGD
+518 T
-526 TFVSPRIT
+526 
-534 ASIHSGSITA
+534 
-544 TGGFIGNATSASK
+544 ASK
-557 LSVNGGNTS
+557 LSVDGGKTS
-566 TNGVLVIGNYSAGTT
+566 TNGVLLIGNYSAGKT

-615 NVRLAEVAISASS
+615 NVRLAEVALSAGNVS
-628 VGFPLIIKPLND
+628 FPLIIKPLND
-640 NGKLDENVDGK
+640 KGELDKNVDGK
-651 NWIEYDGSVKGEG
+651 NWIEYDGSVEGEG
-664 LDAITWGEIDNLFN
+664 LDAITWGDIDKLFN

>member
-1 MALQLLS
+1 MFNINQNFALKS
-8 NFSLRT
+8 AE
-14 PDLFNFERDAYRTTA
+14 LFNFERDAYRTTA

-34 PLTYFPDKFVV
+34 PLTYFPDRFVV

-95 MVTSTGLSG
+95 MVTSTGLTG

-121 NGNKGQILKIGTDG
+121 NGNKGQILKIGT
-135 LKWADEKTYSADNG
+135 NG
-149 LTLNP
+149 LEWANESTFTLTP
-154 STNTF
+154 ATD
-159 SLNAAGENVFGG
+159 GELGG
-171 VKLNKGGLWIDDET
+171 VIVGD
-185 DALSIKASN
+185 
-194 NSGLNIDLS
+194 GLNIDLS

-209 TGSGLTISNTDGSVE
+209 TGSGLTIDNGSVE

-235 NTTLTGITTTP
+235 NTKFSGTTTTP

-287 TPSNAKVGY
+287 TPSDAKVGY

-336 IDGAVTASSELTNGA
+336 IDGAVTASSGLTNGA

-361 HTIATPS
+361 HTIATP
-368 TQGLVLQTT
+368 TENGMVLQSTEN
-377 GSGFGWKEPAKYQL
+377 GIEWKKPSTYSL
-391 TAAAKGKMGGVSIG
+391 TAATKSDIGGVIIG
-405 DGIKVTSDG
+405 KGINVTTNG

-421 TGISITS
+421 TGISISTNE
-428 DTISNTGVISVTS
+428 IINTGVISVTS
-441 GTSAN
+441 GTAAN
-446 QISVTKGGKD
+446 QISVTKGNND
-456 SIITINNVENA
+456 TEIITINYVDYAGRTSDADKADVIAINTE
-467 STVNGHT
+467 S
-474 VEKNVPSGAKF
+474 SG
-485 TDDSVTQRTYNSHG
+485 DDVLVVGRVIPGRTEG
-499 IPDVYERP
+499 GATPPEF
-507 LLIGSSIIEDG
+507 EA
-518 TVSTITGD
+518 TSTI
-526 TFVSPRIT
+526 SSHKI
-534 ASIHSGSITA
+534 
-544 TGGFIGNATSASK
+544 
-557 LSVNGGNTS
+557 
-566 TNGVLVIGNYSAGTT
+566 
-581 INGNAI
+581 
-587 PGNFTA
+587 
-593 TDFITS
+593 
-599 DKYDEPIIGEL
+599 DET

-615 NVRLAEVAISASS
+615 NVSLAEEALSACK
-628 VGFPLIIKPLND
+628 VFFPLIIKPLND

-651 NWIEYDGSVKGEG
+651 NWIEYDGSLGGEG
-664 LDAITWGEIDNLFN
+664 LDAITWGEIDNLFT

>member
-1 MALQLLS
+1 MFNINQNFALKS
-8 NFSLRT
+8 AE
-14 PDLFNFERDAYRTTA
+14 LFNFERDAYKTTA

-34 PLTYFPDKFVV
+34 PLTYFPDRFVV

-95 MVTSTGLSG
+95 MVTSTGLTG

-121 NGNKGQILKIGTDG
+121 NGSVGQILKIGTNGLEWANGNTFTLSAATDTKLGGVIVGDG
-135 LKWADEKTYSADNG
+135 LDI
-149 LTLNP
+149 
-154 STNTF
+154 
-159 SLNAAGENVFGG
+159 NA
-171 VKLNKGGLWIDDET
+171 
-185 DALSIKASN
+185 
-194 NSGLNIDLS
+194 S

-209 TGSGLTISNTDGSVE
+209 TGSGLTIDKGSVI

-235 NTTLTGITTTP
+235 NTILTGITTTP

-255 VTNVTYVDTKIESA
+255 VTNVTYVDTKIKSA

-276 LVFIGEVSGGI
+276 LVFIGDVSGGI

-314 DTLICKKNGIQTSD
+314 DTLICKKEGIQTSD

-361 HTIATPS
+361 HTIATP
-368 TQGLVLQTT
+368 TENGMVLQSTEN
-377 GSGFGWKEPAKYQL
+377 GIEWKKPSTYSL
-391 TAAAKGKMGGVSIG
+391 TAATKSDIGGVIIG
-405 DGIKVTSDG
+405 DGINVAANG

-421 TGISITS
+421 TGISIS
-428 DTISNTGVISVTS
+428 NDTISNTGVISVTS
-441 GTSAN
+441 GAVAN
-446 QISVTKGGKD
+446 QISVTKGDNSKEA
-456 SIITINNVENA
+456 ITIDNVARALSADE
-467 STVNGHT
+467 
-474 VEKNVPSGAKF
+474 AK
-485 TDDSVTQRTYNSHG
+485 T
-499 IPDVYERP
+499 I
-507 LLIGSSIIEDG
+507 SIDRG
-518 TVSTITGD
+518 TL
-526 TFVSPRIT
+526 
-534 ASIHSGSITA
+534 SI
-544 TGGFIGNATSASK
+544 
-557 LSVNGGNTS
+557 
-566 TNGVLVIGNYSAGTT
+566 NGVFPIGNYSGGLN
-581 INGNAI
+581 IHGNTI

-599 DKYDEPIIGEL
+599 TKSGDS
-610 TIYDM
+610 TIYNM
-615 NVRLAEVAISASS
+615 NVSLAVDALSAYK
-628 VGFPLIIKPLND
+628 VGLPLIIKPLND
-640 NGKLDENVDGK
+640 NGELDKNVDGK
-651 NWIEYDGSVKGEG
+651 NWIEYDGSVEGEG
-664 LDAITWGEIDNLFN
+664 LDAITWGDIDKLFN

>member
-14 PDLFNFERDAYRTTA
+14 PDLFNFERDAYGTTA

-95 MVTSTGLSG
+95 MVTSTGLTG

-121 NGNKGQILKIGTDG
+121 NGSVGQILKIGTDG
-135 LKWADEKTYSADNG
+135 LKWADESTFT
-149 LTLNP
+149 LTP
-154 STNTF
+154 ATD
-159 SLNAAGENVFGG
+159 GELGG
-171 VKLNKGGLWIDDET
+171 VIVGDGLDVDPDGT
-185 DALSIKASN
+185 LYIKTSY
-194 NSGLNIDLS
+194 NSGLDIDVS
-203 GELSVK
+203 GELNVK
-209 TGSGLTISNTDGSVE
+209 TGSGLTIDNGSVE

-235 NTTLTGITTTP
+235 NTKFSGTTTTP
-246 TPNGNQGNE
+246 TPNGKQGNE

-287 TPSNAKVGY
+287 TPSDAKVGY
-296 VYVVTDNGTYAG
+296 VYVVTDNKTYAG

-314 DTLICKKNGIQTSD
+314 DTLICKKDGIQTSD

-336 IDGAVTASSELTNGA
+336 IDGAVTATSELANGA

-421 TGISITS
+421 TGISIS
-428 DTISNTGVISVTS
+428 NDTISNTGVISVTG

-456 SIITINNVENA
+456 SIITINNVEHA
-467 STVNGHT
+467 TEAAIADEAYVITIDTES
-474 VEKNVPSGAKF
+474 SG
-485 TDDSVTQRTYNSHG
+485 DD
-499 IPDVYERP
+499 
-507 LLIGSSIIEDG
+507 
-518 TVSTITGD
+518 
-526 TFVSPRIT
+526 
-534 ASIHSGSITA
+534 
-544 TGGFIGNATSASK
+544 
-557 LSVNGGNTS
+557 
-566 TNGVLVIGNYSAGTT
+566 VLVVGRYIPGANLGPGAGTT
-581 INGNAI
+581 
-587 PGNFTA
+587 PPVFKA
-593 TDFITS
+593 TS
-599 DKYDEPIIGEL
+599 
-610 TIYDM
+610 TI
-615 NVRLAEVAISASS
+615 SS
-628 VGFPLIIKPLND
+628 TT
-640 NGKLDENVDGK
+640 DENEITHYSMRVTEADAAACVAYYFTIRPLDGK
-651 NWIEYDGSVKGEG
+651 GALEENDRNWIMYNGSEEFMG
-664 LDAITWGEIDNLFN
+664 LDAITWGEIDKLFN
-678 ATPTV
+678 TTPTV

>member
-1 MALQLLS
+1 MFNINQNFALKS
-8 NFSLRT
+8 AE
-14 PDLFNFERDAYRTTA
+14 LFNFERDAYRTSA

-34 PLTYFPDKFVV
+34 PLTYFPDRFVV

-95 MVTSTGLSG
+95 MVTSTGLTG

-121 NGNKGQILKIGTDG
+121 NGNKGQILKIGT
-135 LKWADEKTYSADNG
+135 NG
-149 LTLNP
+149 LEWANESTFTLTP
-154 STNTF
+154 ATD
-159 SLNAAGENVFGG
+159 GELGG
-171 VKLNKGGLWIDDET
+171 VIVGD
-185 DALSIKASN
+185 
-194 NSGLNIDLS
+194 GLNIDLY

-209 TGSGLTISNTDGSVE
+209 TGSGLTIDNGSVE

-235 NTTLTGITTTP
+235 NTILTGITTTP

-336 IDGAVTASSELTNGA
+336 IDGAVTASSGLTNGA

-361 HTIATPS
+361 HTIATP
-368 TQGLVLQTT
+368 TENGMVLQSTEN
-377 GSGFGWKEPAKYQL
+377 GIEWKKPSTYSL
-391 TAAAKGKMGGVSIG
+391 TAATKSDIGGVIIG
-405 DGIKVTSDG
+405 NGINVTSNG

-421 TGISITS
+421 TGISISTNE
-428 DTISNTGVISVTS
+428 IINTGVISVTS
-441 GTSAN
+441 GTAAN

-467 STVNGHT
+467 QRADVANFITVNSKT
-474 VEKNVPSGAKF
+474 SG
-485 TDDSVTQRTYNSHG
+485 DDVLLVGKH
-499 IPDVYERP
+499 IPEP
-507 LLIGSSIIEDG
+507 IGPGAETTISAFKA
-518 TVSTITGD
+518 TSTISSTTD
-526 TFVSPRIT
+526 ENEIT
-534 ASIHSGSITA
+534 HYNMRVTEADVA
-544 TGGFIGNATSASK
+544 ACVAC
-557 LSVNGGNTS
+557 
-566 TNGVLVIGNYSAGTT
+566 Y
-581 INGNAI
+581 
-587 PGNFTA
+587 FT
-593 TDFITS
+593 
-599 DKYDEPIIGEL
+599 
-610 TIYDM
+610 
-615 NVRLAEVAISASS
+615 
-628 VGFPLIIKPLND
+628 IKPL
-640 NGKLDENVDGK
+640 DGK
-651 NWIEYDGSVKGEG
+651 GALEENDRNWIMYNGSEEDMG
-664 LDAITWGEIDNLFN
+664 LDAIEWRDIDNLFN

>member
-121 NGNKGQILKIGTDG
+121 NGDKGQILKIGTNGLEWANENTFTLTPATDGKLGGVIVGDG
-135 LKWADEKTYSADNG
+135 LD
-149 LTLNP
+149 
-154 STNTF
+154 
-159 SLNAAGENVFGG
+159 
-171 VKLNKGGLWIDDET
+171 IDVY
-185 DALSIKASN
+185 
-194 NSGLNIDLS
+194 

-209 TGSGLTISNTDGSVE
+209 TGNGLTISNVDGSVE

-235 NTTLTGITTTP
+235 NTKFSGTTTTP
-246 TPNGNQGNE
+246 TPNGKQGNE

-296 VYVVTDNGTYAG
+296 VYVVTDNGKYAG

-361 HTIATPS
+361 HTIATP
-368 TQGLVLQTT
+368 TENGMVLQSTEN
-377 GSGFGWKEPAKYQL
+377 GIEWKKPSTYSL
-391 TAAAKGKMGGVSIG
+391 TAATKSDIGGVIIG
-405 DGIKVTSDG
+405 DGINVAANG

-421 TGISITS
+421 TGISISTNE
-428 DTISNTGVISVTS
+428 IINTGVISVKS
-441 GTSAN
+441 GATPN
-446 QISVTKGGKD
+446 KISVTKGNNDKE
-456 SIITINNVENA
+456 IITINNVENA
-467 STVNGHT
+467 H
-474 VEKNVPSGAKF
+474 F
-485 TDDSVTQRTYNSHG
+485 
-499 IPDVYERP
+499 
-507 LLIGSSIIEDG
+507 
-518 TVSTITGD
+518 
-526 TFVSPRIT
+526 
-534 ASIHSGSITA
+534 A
-544 TGGFIGNATSASK
+544 TGAHYITVDETVLNTDAVLPIGYYSPGTPINDIPGQFLATD
-557 LSVNGGNTS
+557 VITS
-566 TNGVLVIGNYSAGTT
+566 TTDKNKITHYNMRVTEADAAACVACY
-581 INGNAI
+581 
-587 PGNFTA
+587 FT
-593 TDFITS
+593 
-599 DKYDEPIIGEL
+599 
-610 TIYDM
+610 
-615 NVRLAEVAISASS
+615 
-628 VGFPLIIKPLND
+628 IKPL
-640 NGKLDENVDGK
+640 DGK
-651 NWIEYDGSVKGEG
+651 GALEENDRNWIMYNGSEEDMG
-664 LDAITWGEIDNLFN
+664 LDAITWGDIDKLFN

>member
-14 PDLFNFERDAYRTTA
+14 PDLFNFERDAYKTK
-29 DLFGQ
+29 DLLLEQ
-34 PLTYFPDKFVV
+34 PLTYFPDRFVV

-57 KSKAPS
+57 KSKVGEAKIPEDT
-63 NKLTPTDTL
+63 KLRPNEIEKLKND
-72 SDAERRAC
+72 AC

-121 NGNKGQILKIGTDG
+121 NGNVGQILKIGTDG

-185 DALSIKASN
+185 NALSIKASN
-194 NSGLNIDLS
+194 NSGLDIDVS

-209 TGSGLTISNTDGSVE
+209 TGSGLTIDNGSVE

-235 NTTLTGITTTP
+235 NTKFSGTTTTP

-287 TPSNAKVGY
+287 TPSDAKVGY
-296 VYVVTDNGTYAG
+296 VYVVTDNKTYAG

-314 DTLICKKNGIQTSD
+314 DTLICKKEGIQTSD

-336 IDGAVTASSELTNGA
+336 IDGAVTASSELANGA

-441 GTSAN
+441 GAIES
-446 QISVTKGGKD
+446 QIFVNKGNNTKE
-456 SIITINNVENA
+456 IITINNVA
-467 STVNGHT
+467 RAYSAD
-474 VEKNVPSGAKF
+474 GAK
-485 TDDSVTQRTYNSHG
+485 TISIDNSN
-499 IPDVYERP
+499 I
-507 LLIGSSIIEDG
+507 
-518 TVSTITGD
+518 
-526 TFVSPRIT
+526 
-534 ASIHSGSITA
+534 
-544 TGGFIGNATSASK
+544 SA
-557 LSVNGGNTS
+557 
-566 TNGVLVIGNYSAGTT
+566 NGVLPIGNYSAGT
-581 INGNAI
+581 ILHGIAV

-599 DKYDEPIIGEL
+599 TTDENEITHYNMRVTEA
-610 TIYDM
+610 DASA
-615 NVRLAEVAISASS
+615 RVACY
-628 VGFPLIIKPLND
+628 FTIKPL
-640 NGKLDENVDGK
+640 DGK
-651 NWIEYDGSVKGEG
+651 GALEENDRNWIMYDGGEEDMG
-664 LDAITWGEIDNLFN
+664 LDAITWGDIDKLFN

>member
-1 MALQLLS
+1 MFNINQNFALKS
-8 NFSLRT
+8 AE
-14 PDLFNFERDAYRTTA
+14 LFNFERDAYRTTA

-34 PLTYFPDKFVV
+34 PLTYFPDRFVV

-72 SDAERRAC
+72 SDAERMAC

-95 MVTSTGLSG
+95 MVTSTGLTG

-121 NGNKGQILKIGTDG
+121 NGSVGKILKIGTDG
-135 LKWADEKTYSADNG
+135 LEWANESTF
-149 LTLNP
+149 TLSPPKDGNI
-154 STNTF
+154 
-159 SLNAAGENVFGG
+159 GG
-171 VKLNKGGLWIDDET
+171 VKPGSGLTVDT
-185 DALSIKASN
+185 DGTLSIK
-194 NSGLNIDLS
+194 L
-203 GELSVK
+203 
-209 TGSGLTISNTDGSVE
+209 GSGLTIDNGSVE
-224 LSKSLTGMTLT
+224 LSKNLKGMTLT
-235 NTTLTGITTTP
+235 NTILTGITTTP

-296 VYVVTDNGTYAG
+296 VYVVTDNGTYAE

-361 HTIATPS
+361 HTIATP
-368 TQGLVLQTT
+368 TENGMVLQSTAN
-377 GSGFGWKEPAKYQL
+377 GIEWKKPSTYSL
-391 TAAAKGKMGGVSIG
+391 TVATKSDIGGVIIG
-405 DGIKVTSDG
+405 NGINVTSNG

-421 TGISITS
+421 TGISISTNE
-428 DTISNTGVISVTS
+428 IINTGVISVTS

-446 QISVTKGGKD
+446 QISVKKGNNTTE
-456 SIITINNVENA
+456 IITINNVENA
-467 STVNGHT
+467 SLAHKLPINGGSVNDDDVLVVGNYQGGPTYMGGGIGPGEFTPTHT
-474 VEKNVPSGAKF
+474 VGKDGDYYQLNVSKA
-485 TDDSVTQRTYNSHG
+485 
-499 IPDVYERP
+499 
-507 LLIGSSIIEDG
+507 
-518 TVSTITGD
+518 D
-526 TFVSPRIT
+526 T
-534 ASIHSGSITA
+534 
-544 TGGFIGNATSASK
+544 ASK
-557 LSVNGGNTS
+557 LSVDGGKTS
-566 TNGVLVIGNYSAGTT
+566 TNGVLLIGNYSAGTT

-599 DKYDEPIIGEL
+599 TESDDFTFYEMFVSLAVDAITADKVYH
-610 TIYDM
+610 
-615 NVRLAEVAISASS
+615 
-628 VGFPLIIKPLND
+628 PLIIKPLND
-640 NGKLDENVDGK
+640 KGNLETIEENLIK
-651 NWIEYDGSVKGEG
+651 YDGSKDIA
-664 LDAITWGEIDNLFN
+664 LDAITTGEIDDLFN
-678 ATPTV
+678 TTPTV

>member
-1 MALQLLS
+1 MFNINQNFALKS
-8 NFSLRT
+8 AE
-14 PDLFNFERDAYRTTA
+14 LFNFERDAYRTTA

-95 MVTSTGLSG
+95 MVTSTGLTS

-121 NGNKGQILKIGTDG
+121 NGSVGQILKIETNG
-135 LKWADEKTYSADNG
+135 LKWADE
-149 LTLNP
+149 
-154 STNTF
+154 NTF
-159 SLNAAGENVFGG
+159 TLTPATDGKLGG
-171 VKLNKGGLWIDDET
+171 VIVGDGLDVDPDGI
-185 DALSIKASN
+185 LSIKASN
-194 NSGLNIDLS
+194 NSGLDIDVS

-209 TGSGLTISNTDGSVE
+209 TGSGLTISNSDGSVE

-235 NTTLTGITTTP
+235 NTILTGITTTP

-296 VYVVTDNGTYAG
+296 VYVVTDNGRYAG

-314 DTLICKKNGIQTSD
+314 DTLICKKEGIQTSD

-336 IDGAVTASSELTNGA
+336 IDGAVTASSELANGA
-351 IVVGSGGTKV
+351 IVVGNGNKGVS
-361 HTIATPS
+361 TIATPS

-441 GTSAN
+441 GAFAN
-446 QISVTKGGKD
+446 QISVKKGNND
-456 SIITINNVENA
+456 PETITINYVDYAGRA
-467 STVNGHT
+467 SDADKADVIAINT
-474 VEKNVPSGAKF
+474 ESSG
-485 TDDSVTQRTYNSHG
+485 DDVLVVGRVIPGRTEG
-499 IPDVYERP
+499 GATPPEFKA
-507 LLIGSSIIEDG
+507 
-518 TVSTITGD
+518 TSTI
-526 TFVSPRIT
+526 SSYKI
-534 ASIHSGSITA
+534 
-544 TGGFIGNATSASK
+544 
-557 LSVNGGNTS
+557 
-566 TNGVLVIGNYSAGTT
+566 
-581 INGNAI
+581 
-587 PGNFTA
+587 
-593 TDFITS
+593 
-599 DKYDEPIIGEL
+599 DES
-610 TIYDM
+610 TIYEMD
-615 NVRLAEVAISASS
+615 VSFAQEALSACK
-628 VGFPLIIKPLND
+628 VVFPLIIKPLND
-640 NGKLDENVDGK
+640 KGELDKNVDGK
-651 NWIEYDGSVKGEG
+651 NWIEYDGSLSGEG
-664 LDAITWGEIDNLFN
+664 LDAITWGDIDDLFN

>member
-1 MALQLLS
+1 MFNINQNFALKS
-8 NFSLRT
+8 AE
-14 PDLFNFERDAYRTTA
+14 LFNFERDAYRTTA

-34 PLTYFPDKFVV
+34 PLTYFPDRFVV

-121 NGNKGQILKIGTDG
+121 NGSVGQILKIGTDG
-135 LKWADEKTYSADNG
+135 LKWADE
-149 LTLNP
+149 
-154 STNTF
+154 NTF
-159 SLNAAGENVFGG
+159 TLQPPTNGKIGG
-171 VKLNKGGLWIDDET
+171 VKP
-185 DALSIKASN
+185 
-194 NSGLNIDLS
+194 
-203 GELSVK
+203 
-209 TGSGLTISNTDGSVE
+209 GSGLTVDTAGTLSIKLGSGLGLDTNGNVGISNALRLTD
-224 LSKSLTGMTLT
+224 TTLNG
-235 NTTLTGITTTP
+235 NTTITGTATVSDPSNTENDSQQIA
-246 TPNGNQGNE
+246 
-255 VTNVTYVDTKIESA
+255 NVKYVNRL

-287 TPSNAKVGY
+287 TPSDAKVGY
-296 VYVVTDNGTYAG
+296 VYVVTDNKTYAG

-314 DTLICKKNGIQTSD
+314 DTLICKKDGIQTSD

-351 IVVGSGGTKV
+351 IVVGNGNKGVS
-361 HTIATPS
+361 TIATPS

-421 TGISITS
+421 TGISIS
-428 DTISNTGVISVTS
+428 NDTISNTGVISVTS
-441 GTSAN
+441 GTAAN
-446 QISVTKGGKD
+446 QISVTKGGNA

-474 VEKNVPSGAKF
+474 VEKNVPSNAEF
-485 TDDSVTQRTYNSHG
+485 TDNSVLQRTYDSHG
-499 IPDVYERP
+499 IPDPYERP

-518 TVSTITGD
+518 TVKSTTEY

-534 ASIHSGSITA
+534 ASVTSGTITA
-544 TGGFIGNATSASK
+544 TGGFIGKATSAGK
-557 LSVNGGNTS
+557 LSVYSGNV
-566 TNGVLVIGNYSAGTT
+566 GIDDDVLVVGRVIPGRTEVGATLPEFEAKSTISSYKIDEATIYEMNVDLAVDALSAG
-581 INGNAI
+581 
-587 PGNFTA
+587 
-593 TDFITS
+593 
-599 DKYDEPIIGEL
+599 K
-610 TIYDM
+610 
-615 NVRLAEVAISASS
+615 
-628 VGFPLIIKPLND
+628 VGHPLIIKPLND

-651 NWIEYDGSVKGEG
+651 NWIEYDGSVEGEG
-664 LDAITWGEIDNLFN
+664 LDAITWDDIDKLFN
-678 ATPTV
+678 TTPTV

>member
-1 MALQLLS
+1 MFNINQNFALKS
-8 NFSLRT
+8 AE
-14 PDLFNFERDAYRTTA
+14 LFNFERDAYRTTA

-34 PLTYFPDKFVV
+34 PLTYFPDRFVV

-80 WLPLPTVADK
+80 WLPLPTIADK

-121 NGNKGQILKIGTDG
+121 NGSVGQILKIGTDG
-135 LKWADEKTYSADNG
+135 LKWADESTFT
-149 LTLNP
+149 LTPATDGKL
-154 STNTF
+154 
-159 SLNAAGENVFGG
+159 GG
-171 VKLNKGGLWIDDET
+171 VIVGDGLDVDPDGI
-185 DALSIKASN
+185 LSIKASN
-194 NSGLNIDLS
+194 NSGLDIDVS

-209 TGSGLTISNTDGSVE
+209 TGSGLTISNADGSVE

-235 NTTLTGITTTP
+235 NTTLSGTTTAP
-246 TPNGNQGNE
+246 TPNGKQGNE

-296 VYVVTDNGTYAG
+296 VYVVTDNGTYAE

-314 DTLICKKNGIQTSD
+314 DTLICKKAGIQTSD

-336 IDGAVTASSELTNGA
+336 IDGAVTASSELANGA

-441 GTSAN
+441 GAVPS
-446 QISVTKGGKD
+446 QIFVNKGNNTKE
-456 SIITINNVENA
+456 IITIDDVGNA
-467 STVNGHT
+467 QRADLANAIIVNPKTSGDDVLVVGRHIP
-474 VEKNVPSGAKF
+474 VPNPPGAETTMLEFKA
-485 TDDSVTQRTYNSHG
+485 T
-499 IPDVYERP
+499 
-507 LLIGSSIIEDG
+507 
-518 TVSTITGD
+518 STISSTTD
-526 TFVSPRIT
+526 ENEIT
-534 ASIHSGSITA
+534 HYNMRVTEADVA
-544 TGGFIGNATSASK
+544 AC
-557 LSVNGGNTS
+557 VPC
-566 TNGVLVIGNYSAGTT
+566 Y
-581 INGNAI
+581 
-587 PGNFTA
+587 FT
-593 TDFITS
+593 
-599 DKYDEPIIGEL
+599 
-610 TIYDM
+610 
-615 NVRLAEVAISASS
+615 
-628 VGFPLIIKPLND
+628 IKPL
-640 NGKLDENVDGK
+640 DGK
-651 NWIEYDGSVKGEG
+651 GALEENDRNWIMYDGSEEYMG
-664 LDAITWGEIDNLFN
+664 LDAITWGDIDKLFN

>member
-1 MALQLLS
+1 M
-8 NFSLRT
+8 
-14 PDLFNFERDAYRTTA
+14 
-29 DLFGQ
+29 
-34 PLTYFPDKFVV
+34 
-45 TVTSDGSRYQLD
+45 
-57 KSKAPS
+57 
-63 NKLTPTDTL
+63 

-90 SKMAN
+90 AAFSNYVGKSEIAN
-95 MVTSTGLSG
+95 MVTSTGLTG

-121 NGNKGQILKIGTDG
+121 NGRVGQILKIGTDG
-135 LKWADEKTYSADNG
+135 LKWADE
-149 LTLNP
+149 
-154 STNTF
+154 NTF
-159 SLNAAGENVFGG
+159 TLTPATDGKLGG
-171 VKLNKGGLWIDDET
+171 VIVGDGLDVDQDGI
-185 DALSIKASN
+185 LSIKSSN
-194 NSGLNIDLS
+194 NSGLDIDVS

-224 LSKSLTGMTLT
+224 LSKSLSGMTLT
-235 NTTLTGITTTP
+235 NTILSGITTTP

-314 DTLICKKNGIQTSD
+314 DTLICKKDGIQTSD

-441 GTSAN
+441 GTAAN
-446 QISVTKGGKD
+446 QISVTKGGNA

-474 VEKNVPSGAKF
+474 VEKNVPSNAVF
-485 TDDSVTQRTYNSHG
+485 TDNSVSQRTYNSHG
-499 IPDVYERP
+499 IPDVYQRP

-518 TVSTITGD
+518 TLNSTTGEA
-526 TFVSPRIT
+526 FVSARIT
-534 ASIHSGSITA
+534 ASVTSGTITA
-544 TGGFIGNATSASK
+544 TGGFIGKATSAGK
-557 LSVNGGNTS
+557 LSMIGRSVGIDDEVLVVGRFIPGRTEGGTKSGEFEPTS
-566 TNGVLVIGNYSAGTT
+566 TISSYK
-581 INGNAI
+581 I
-587 PGNFTA
+587 
-593 TDFITS
+593 
-599 DKYDEPIIGEL
+599 DET

-615 NVRLAEVAISASS
+615 NVNLAKEALLANKV
-628 VGFPLIIKPLND
+628 VFPLIIKPLKD
-640 NGKLDENVDGK
+640 NGELDKNVDGK
-651 NWIEYDGSVKGEG
+651 NWIEYDGSLGGEG
-664 LDAITWGEIDNLFN
+664 LDAITWGEIDDLFT